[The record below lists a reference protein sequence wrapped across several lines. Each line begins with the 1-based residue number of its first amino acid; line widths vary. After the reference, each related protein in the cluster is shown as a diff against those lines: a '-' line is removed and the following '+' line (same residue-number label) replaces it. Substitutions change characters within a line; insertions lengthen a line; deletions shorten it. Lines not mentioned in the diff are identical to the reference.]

1 MTFNQ
6 ELIFSLEDLAAYES
20 RPSRVVNLMLQTGEK
35 PYLPT
40 FFFFIYEPRNPQG
53 DEDWED
59 TIISARTKRIRCS
72 LGREAVLER
81 GEKKKS

>member
-35 PYLPT
+35 PYLPN
-40 FFFFIYEPRNPQG
+40 FFFFFN
-53 DEDWED
+53 
-59 TIISARTKRIRCS
+59 
-72 LGREAVLER
+72 L
-81 GEKKKS
+81 

>member
-35 PYLPT
+35 PYLPN
-40 FFFFIYEPRNPQG
+40 FFFLSMNHVTHKEM
-53 DEDWED
+53 
-59 TIISARTKRIRCS
+59 RTGKTRLS
-72 LGREAVLER
+72 QPEQKG
-81 GEKKKS
+81 